1 MHLSWRPG
9 LRRKPEEPA
18 QDPRPLALPTPS
30 KEETHTTRRVSE
42 SIFIKGSRVDRSIL
56 ESLVPTIGGG
66 VGGPGRS
73 VNSHRAHRRCGDHSP
88 PLLWG
93 IQLSAPEQQG
103 CLLARFR
110 PARGLG
116 ECPLVEQEPSR
127 REGPPT
133 TPLSE
138 ARPLLM
144 GEPWL

>member
-1 MHLSWRPG
+1 MG
-9 LRRKPEEPA
+9 RKPEEPA
-18 QDPRPLALPTPS
+18 QDPRPLALPTPN

-56 ESLVPTIGGG
+56 ESLVPTIGGRA
-66 VGGPGRS
+66 GGPGRS
-73 VNSHRAHRRCGDHSP
+73 VYSHGAHRRCGDHSP

-93 IQLSAPEQQG
+93 IQLSGPGAARR
-103 CLLARFR
+103 LLARFM

-127 REGPPT
+127 REGPST
-133 TPLSE
+133 TQLSE

-144 GEPWL
+144 GEPRL